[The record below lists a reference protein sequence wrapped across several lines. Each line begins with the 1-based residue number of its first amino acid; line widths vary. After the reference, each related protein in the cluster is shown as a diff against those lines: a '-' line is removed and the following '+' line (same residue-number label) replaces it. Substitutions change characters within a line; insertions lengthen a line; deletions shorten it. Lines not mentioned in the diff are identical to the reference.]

1 MSDLFPVDPQWAKQS
16 HCDNAKYLA
25 MYQRSVQDP
34 EGFWGEMAERL
45 DWISP
50 PTRIKNT
57 SFEGDVAIRWFEDG
71 VLNVS
76 YNCIDRHLSKRADQT
91 AILWEGDDPR
101 GRQEDHLP
109 RVAREGMQARQR
121 AEGHGRQEG

>member
-34 EGFWGEMAERL
+34 EGFWCEMAKRL
-45 DWISP
+45 DWIKP

-57 SFEGDVAIRWFEDG
+57 SFEGDVAIRWFEYG
-71 VLNVS
+71 ELNVC
-76 YNCIDRHLSKRADQT
+76 YN
-91 AILWEGDDPR
+91 
-101 GRQEDHLP
+101 
-109 RVAREGMQARQR
+109 
-121 AEGHGRQEG
+121 